1 MERIVGDVVAVAVN
15 RVVLPRVRK
24 NVEVLQGLLQFALL
38 THQRLVHL
46 VASFHVLLHLHLVV
60 LILLLSLSQE
70 VLLLDVELLQ
80 GASASSTAIELSDL
94 DERLFVR
101 NHLFNS
107 LEVVGESSHVLGAFL
122 EP

>member
-1 MERIVGDVVAVAVN
+1 MAVAVN

-24 NVEVLQGLLQFALL
+24 NVEVLQGLLQFALF
-38 THQRLVHL
+38 THQGLVHL